1 MKLTIK
7 EVKDKISKDT
17 TVFTVGGFR
26 PENTIQESWIG
37 KVSAYKADETIPTD
51 KNGELML
58 PLAQIYIPNLPFIHP
73 KLSSTKLLTVFIS
86 NEYPECIEKMG
97 ENWVIREYKS
107 LDEIVIKNLSNPKS
121 FIKQFPLKAEK
132 RQDCPIWDGGGLS
145 VDLVDE
151 ILELESNG
159 VIEDYYD
166 IAYFHQYEHKIGGF
180 PSYCQ
185 SGIGIYDG
193 FGDGFEFVFQITS
206 DEKINLNVIDSG
218 SLMFAKN
225 DQTNE
230 WSLYYDFY

>member
-1 MKLTIK
+1 MTIK
-7 EVKDKISKDT
+7 EVKEKISKDT
-17 TVFTVGGFR
+17 TIFKVGGFR

-37 KVSAYKADETIPTD
+37 KVSVYKADEVIPTD
-51 KNGELML
+51 KNGELMF
-58 PLAQIYIPNLPFIHP
+58 PLAQVYIPNLPFIHS
-73 KLSSTKLLTVFIS
+73 KLSNTKILTIFIS
-86 NEYPECIEKMG
+86 SEYPECFEKMG
-97 ENWVIREYKS
+97 ENWVIREYDN
-107 LDEIVIKNLSNPKS
+107 LDEITIKDLSNPKS

-132 RQDCPIWDGGGLS
+132 KQDCPIWDGGGLS
-145 VDLVDE
+145 SEMEDE
-151 ILELESNG
+151 IIQLENNGIIES
-159 VIEDYYD
+159 YYD
-166 IAYFHQYEHKIGGF
+166 IAEFHQYEHKIGGF

-185 SGIGIYDG
+185 PGIGIDEG

>member
-1 MKLTIK
+1 MTIK

-17 TVFTVGGFR
+17 SIFTVGGFR

-37 KVSAYKADETIPTD
+37 KVSVYKANETIPTD
-51 KNGELML
+51 KNGELMF

-73 KLSSTKLLTVFIS
+73 KISNTKILTVFIS
-86 NEYPECIEKMG
+86 NEYPECFEKMG
-97 ENWVIREYKS
+97 ENWIIREYEN
-107 LDEIVIKNLSNPKS
+107 LEDIKIKDLSNPKS

-132 RQDCPIWDGGGLS
+132 KMDCPIWDGGGLTS
-145 VDLVDE
+145 EMEDE
-151 ILELESNG
+151 IIELENNG
-159 VIEDYYD
+159 EIESYYD
-166 IAYFHQYEHKIGGF
+166 IADFHQYEHKIGGF

-185 SGIGIYDG
+185 PGIGISEG
-193 FGDGFEFVFQITS
+193 FGNGFEFVFQITS

>member
-1 MKLTIK
+1 MTIK
-7 EVKDKISKDT
+7 KVKDKISKDT

-26 PENTIQESWIG
+26 PKNTIQESWIG
-37 KVSAYKADETIPTD
+37 KVSAYKAEETIPID
-51 KNGELML
+51 KKGELML

-73 KLSSTKLLTVFIS
+73 KISSTKILTVFIS
-86 NEYPECIEKMG
+86 NEYPECLEKMG

-107 LDEIVIKNLSNPKS
+107 LDEIKIKDLSNSKS
-121 FIKQFPLKAEK
+121 YIKPFPLKAEK

-145 VDLVDE
+145 EELEDE
-151 ILELESNG
+151 ILELENNG
-159 VIEDYYD
+159 EIEDYYD
-166 IAYFHQYEHKIGGF
+166 IADFHQYEHKIGGF

-206 DEKINLNVIDSG
+206 DEKINLNVIDNG

-225 DQTNE
+225 EQTNE